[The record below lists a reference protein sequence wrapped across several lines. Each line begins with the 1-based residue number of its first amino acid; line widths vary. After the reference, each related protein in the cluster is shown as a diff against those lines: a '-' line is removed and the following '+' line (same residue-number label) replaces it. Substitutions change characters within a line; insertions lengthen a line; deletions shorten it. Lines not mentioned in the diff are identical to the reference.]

1 MSLSAAPIWQAVVHP
16 IPSPYRPQSER
27 MAIHP
32 LSLSSCLHET
42 VHTQGVYQPY
52 VSFKRFRLITMLIC
66 IKLASLVLLVREKVL
81 PP

>member
-32 LSLSSCLHET
+32 LSPSSCLHET
-42 VHTQGVYQPY
+42 VHTQGVYQLC
-52 VSFKRFRLITMLIC
+52 SFKRFRLITMLIRL
-66 IKLASLVLLVREKVL
+66 KLASLVLLVGKKVL